1 MGRKFLT
8 FAAFAAT
15 VLGVIVLFKILN
27 WMPSVFEGGLLKRY
41 GSIDEVRTKLQFT
54 EIYVPSY
61 FPQRFSWPPSSV
73 LAQTSPYRAIVM
85 EFRDREKGDIA
96 LMIVQSASES
106 FRPDN
111 KIVMVQTKERERY
124 PLKGRDARLEVGI
137 CKNDEPCCKISWKE
151 GQYSITVTMKSAAA
165 DLTRLAES
173 MIR

>member
-1 MGRKFLT
+1 MGRKFLS

-15 VLGVIVLFKILN
+15 VSAVIVLFKILN
-27 WMPSVFEGGLLKRY
+27 WMPSIIEGGLLKRY

-61 FPQRFSWPPSSV
+61 FPQRFAWPPSSV

-85 EFRDREKGDIA
+85 EFRDREKGEVA
-96 LMIVQSASES
+96 LTIVQSASES
-106 FRPDN
+106 FRPD
-111 KIVMVQTKERERY
+111 KQIVMVQTKERERY
-124 PLKGRDARLEVGI
+124 PLKGRDADLEVGV
-137 CKNDEPCCKISWKE
+137 CKNEEPCSKISWKE
-151 GQYSITVTMKSAAA
+151 GQYSITVTMKSVAS